1 MAMSMLMSRLL
12 LMSNLQTTF
21 LTASNHGILIHI
33 ASMEIAR
40 LKSLLSLATVLSLV
54 HRMISPSSCSIVC
67 IQLGVSLMLRLNWS
81 VLDPKNI
88 NDELEFTYDRF
99 FLLL

>member
-33 ASMEIAR
+33 ASMEIA
-40 LKSLLSLATVLSLV
+40 
-54 HRMISPSSCSIVC
+54 
-67 IQLGVSLMLRLNWS
+67 
-81 VLDPKNI
+81 
-88 NDELEFTYDRF
+88 
-99 FLLL
+99 